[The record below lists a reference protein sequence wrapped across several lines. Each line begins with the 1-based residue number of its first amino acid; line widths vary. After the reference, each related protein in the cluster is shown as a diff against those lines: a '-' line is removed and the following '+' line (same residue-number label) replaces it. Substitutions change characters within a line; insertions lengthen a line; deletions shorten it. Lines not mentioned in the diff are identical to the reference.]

1 MPPEAAPPKEAS
13 AEEEVDMDGLARKAE
28 ELVEAG
34 IKKKAEEEEKQIQ
47 TGGGCNERAAGR
59 GAAGGWGG
67 GRT

>member
-1 MPPEAAPPKEAS
+1 
-13 AEEEVDMDGLARKAE
+13 MDGLARKAE

-59 GAAGGWGG
+59 GAPGG
-67 GRT
+67 